1 MVDVVAQTRG
11 LVRIVAQDAGLPR
24 FARRQ
29 ANELVALAGSQPD
42 LVLDKLEGL
51 RRQIVPRLPLEPP
64 TCDYA
69 RCVPVATF
77 WRHHIR
83 PERRALFT
91 SPEHYRIHLE
101 SGTDPAATACRD
113 LADGRL
119 VPAKNSWLVPADRI
133 SGLDGA
139 NLKSRLKLDGAPP
152 YIVMVLSAEK
162 MKAAGVAVR
171 EPRGVDVIPGRFS
184 TWSPGDIP
192 GERIDQDIPVAA
204 LEALEWRP

>member
-1 MVDVVAQTRG
+1 MSDVVSQARQ
-11 LVRIVAQDAGLPR
+11 LVRIVANDAGLPR

-29 ANELVALAGSQPD
+29 ANELVGLAGSQPD

-51 RRQIVPRLPLEPP
+51 RRQVVPRLPLERP

-77 WRHHIR
+77 WLHHIR
-83 PERRALFT
+83 PERRALFA
-91 SPEHYRIHLE
+91 SPEDYRFHLE
-101 SGTDPAATACRD
+101 SGADPAATAWSD
-113 LADGRL
+113 LEDGRL
-119 VPAKNSWLVPADRI
+119 VPAENSWLVPADQI
-133 SGLDGA
+133 SGLDGV
-139 NLKSRLKLDGAPP
+139 NIKSLLKLDGAPP
-152 YIVMVLSAEK
+152 YIVMVLSVER

-171 EPRGVDVIPGRFS
+171 EPRGVDAIPRRF
-184 TWSPGDIP
+184 TMWLPGDVP